1 MSKSPVT
8 RAALTVALLAISAC
22 SQAPR
27 DVDPRLSQPLPPP
40 SQVSSGAP
48 LSSGAVPGPQDIVL
62 RGAAFAVSG
71 DGRYPQ
77 NSRLTVR
84 VYDAAVGNVNEWV
97 AEQSYTRSGGLPWPY
112 EMRFRTEALKGV
124 TNPALAAR
132 IEGPDGRLVYE
143 TPRAIP
149 LVEGGSEDIPLSP
162 VAGGGVAA
170 LPDGESDQYIDSPIA
185 QQPQQSYGIPDIRSS
200 YGSPRYDAPVYLGQS
215 YEPTSISGP
224 PSNTI
229 F

>member
-1 MSKSPVT
+1 MSKSLVI
-8 RAALTVALLAISAC
+8 RATYAVALLAISAC

-40 SQVSSGAP
+40 TQVSSRSVPSPALVP
-48 LSSGAVPGPQDIVL
+48 SGQEVVL
-62 RGAAFAVSG
+62 RGTAFAVSG

-84 VYDAAVGNVNEWV
+84 VYDAAVGNVNDWV

-112 EMRFRTEALKGV
+112 EMRFRNEALNGI
-124 TNPALAAR
+124 TSPALAAR

-143 TPRAIP
+143 TSRAIP
-149 LVEGGSEDIPLSP
+149 LVDGGSEDIPLSP
-162 VAGGGVAA
+162 IAGGGIAA
-170 LPDGESDQYIDSPIA
+170 LPEQGSGQYLESPLA

-200 YGSPRYDAPVYLGQS
+200 YGSPRYDSPVYPGQS